1 MAESLNRN
9 EFLRVLA
16 GGLAAG
22 ALPAAEV
29 QTHTYKRVWDCEIR
43 ADVHGA
49 DGTRRPVVIWIHG
62 GALILGSRAL
72 RPGQAR
78 RIPAITDLFLQAGYV
93 VVSIDYRLA
102 PETKLPA
109 IIEDLQDAHK
119 WVREKGPKL
128 FGADPDRIAVSGGSA
143 GGYLTLMTGCGVEP
157 RPRALVSLF
166 GYGDIAGPW
175 YSRPDPF
182 YSRQP
187 AVPKEEAYAAVG
199 SRELSEGSG
208 NRGRF
213 YLYCRQQGRWPQEV
227 AGRDPD
233 AEPRWFDRYCPIRN
247 VSAKYSPTVLIH
259 GDQDTDVPYEQSAAM
274 AKELAR
280 HKVPQEFIT
289 IPGGGHGFGG
299 YRDPRVVIGAF
310 ERAVAFVKNQT
321 GTDDERR

>member
-1 MAESLNRN
+1 MIPRRQVLK
-9 EFLRVLA
+9 LLA
-16 GGLAAG
+16 GGVAAN
-22 ALPAAEV
+22 ALPAAET
-29 QTHTYKRVWDCEIR
+29 QTHVYKHVGDCEIK

-49 DGTRRPVVIWIHG
+49 GVARRPVVIWIHG
-62 GALILGSRAL
+62 GALIMGSRAL
-72 RPGQAR
+72 NPGPARP
-78 RIPAITDLFLQAGYV
+78 IPAITDLFLKAAYV

-109 IIEDLQDAHK
+109 ILEDIQDAHK

-128 FGADPDRIAVSGGSA
+128 FGADPERIAVSGGSA
-143 GGYLTLMTGCGVEP
+143 GGYLTLMTGCCVEP

-182 YSRQP
+182 YASQP
-187 AVPKEEAYAAVG
+187 AVTKKEAYAAVG

-208 NRGRF
+208 RRGRF
-213 YLYCRQQGRWPQEV
+213 YLYCRQQGLWPKEV

-247 VSAKYSPTVLIH
+247 VAPNYSPTVLIH
-259 GDQDTDVPYEQSAAM
+259 GDKDTDVPYEQSAAI

-280 HKVPQEFIT
+280 HKVPHEFIT
-289 IPGGGHGFGG
+289 IPGGGHGFGN
-299 YRDPRVVIGAF
+299 YPDPQVVIGAYS
-310 ERAVAFVKNQT
+310 RAVEFLMARL
-321 GTDDERR
+321 G